1 MYKHFLIPT
10 DGSEPSE
17 AAVDAALKLAA
28 ETGAKVLAL
37 NIQMP
42 FVPPAFAEMPI
53 AAPFTDAEYEKAVM
67 QASERVLASVKAR
80 ADALQVS
87 CKTLTKLDTSVWET
101 IIDVAD
107 DEACDL
113 IFMASHGRK
122 GLAALILGSET
133 QKVLTHSGV
142 PVLVH
147 RRPQDAD

>member
-17 AAVDAALKLAA
+17 AAVNAALKLAA

-53 AAPFTDAEYEKAVM
+53 AAPFTDVEYEKAVM

>member
-1 MYKHFLIPT
+1 
-10 DGSEPSE
+10 
-17 AAVDAALKLAA
+17 
-28 ETGAKVLAL
+28 
-37 NIQMP
+37 
-42 FVPPAFAEMPI
+42 MPI

>member
-53 AAPFTDAEYEKAVM
+53 APPFTDAEYEKAVM

>member
-53 AAPFTDAEYEKAVM
+53 AA
-67 QASERVLASVKAR
+67 L
-80 ADALQVS
+80 
-87 CKTLTKLDTSVWET
+87 
-101 IIDVAD
+101 
-107 DEACDL
+107 
-113 IFMASHGRK
+113 
-122 GLAALILGSET
+122 
-133 QKVLTHSGV
+133 
-142 PVLVH
+142 
-147 RRPQDAD
+147 

>member
-1 MYKHFLIPT
+1 MYKNFLLPT

-28 ETGAKVLAL
+28 ETGAQVLAL

-42 FVPPAFAEMPI
+42 YVPPAFAEMAL
-53 AAPFTDAEYEKAVM
+53 AAPFTDTEYERAVT
-67 QASERVLASVKAR
+67 QASEKLLASVAERAR
-80 ADALQVS
+80 ALNVS
-87 CKTLTKLDTSVWET
+87 CKTMTKLDTSVWET
-101 IIDVAD
+101 IIDVAE

>member
-67 QASERVLASVKAR
+67 QASERVLASVLVEAQGTGR
-80 ADALQVS
+80 HPELVGEVGNGELVPLQRVRLIEVTGVASLNRGRNVS
-87 CKTLTKLDTSVWET
+87 RC
-101 IIDVAD
+101 
-107 DEACDL
+107 
-113 IFMASHGRK
+113 
-122 GLAALILGSET
+122 GS
-133 QKVLTHSGV
+133 L
-142 PVLVH
+142 L
-147 RRPQDAD
+147 

>member
-42 FVPPAFAEMPI
+42 FVPLAFAEMPI

-80 ADALQVS
+80 ADALHVS